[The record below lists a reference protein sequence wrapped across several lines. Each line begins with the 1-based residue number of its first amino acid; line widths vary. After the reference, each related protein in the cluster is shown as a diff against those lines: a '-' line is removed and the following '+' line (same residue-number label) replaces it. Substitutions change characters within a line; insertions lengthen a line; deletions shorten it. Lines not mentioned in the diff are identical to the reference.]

1 MIDQVPVVWVG
12 AAILAASFLGNL
24 AFGRKISD
32 SINTAAIEVNT
43 PWARPKFLSGRFL
56 VVLWFTSA
64 LLYGIS
70 LPTTE
75 DTFVGDG
82 VLSIL
87 ALGFFL
93 LMCVAAMSYRRSM
106 AHQADSTLDE
116 RERSVR
122 NELYL
127 FSYRVL
133 ASTAALIWIVLF
145 AAFTGFK
152 IGSGE
157 DLQIDFVLWENS
169 VALALI
175 LIAFVVVLPSLVH
188 AWLHPLKDY
197 DIDTERKEQWEFAKH
212 TIKEEL
218 KDELAE
224 LRRELAREGAS
235 SPKAAKALM
244 AAEDAVKRAER
255 YLSKDSR
262 SYLSSGSRPKKSNA
276 KKKRT

>member
-1 MIDQVPVVWVG
+1 MQEGEVVIDQVPVVWVG
-12 AAILAASFLGNL
+12 AAILVASFLGNL

-43 PWARPKFLSGRFL
+43 PWARPKLLSGRFL

-116 RERSVR
+116 RE
-122 NELYL
+122 
-127 FSYRVL
+127 
-133 ASTAALIWIVLF
+133 
-145 AAFTGFK
+145 
-152 IGSGE
+152 
-157 DLQIDFVLWENS
+157 NS
-169 VALALI
+169 AALALI

-188 AWLHPLKDY
+188 AWLHPVQDDELVSARKD
-197 DIDTERKEQWEFAKH
+197 QWEFAKRR
-212 TIKEEL
+212 IKEEL
-218 KDELAE
+218 QSELAE
-224 LRRELAREGAS
+224 LREEIVKDGV
-235 SPKAAKALM
+235 PMAAKALK
-244 AAEDAVKRAER
+244 AAEAELKKAEK
-255 YLSKDSR
+255 YLSR
-262 SYLSSGSRPKKSNA
+262 GSRPKKAAS
-276 KKKRT
+276 KKRKRT

>member
-1 MIDQVPVVWVG
+1 MQEGEVVIDQVPVVWVG
-12 AAILAASFLGNL
+12 AAILVASFLGNL

-43 PWARPKFLSGRFL
+43 PWARPKLLSGRFL

-133 ASTAALIWIVLF
+133 ASTAALIWIALF

-157 DLQIDFVLWENS
+157 NLQIDFVLWENS
-169 VALALI
+169 AALALI

-188 AWLHPLKDY
+188 AWLHPVQDDELGS
-197 DIDTERKEQWEFAKH
+197 ERKDQWEFAKRR
-212 TIKEEL
+212 IKEEL
-218 KDELAE
+218 QSELAE
-224 LRRELAREGAS
+224 LRDEIVKEGVS
-235 SPKAAKALM
+235 SPKAAKALR
-244 AAEDAVKRAER
+244 AAEAELKKAEQ
-255 YLSKDSR
+255 YLSR
-262 SYLSSGSRPKKSNA
+262 GSRPKKAAS
-276 KKKRT
+276 KKRKRT

>member
-1 MIDQVPVVWVG
+1 MQEGEVVIDQVPVVWVG
-12 AAILAASFLGNL
+12 AAILVASFLGNL

-43 PWARPKFLSGRFL
+43 PWARPKLLSGRFL

-133 ASTAALIWIVLF
+133 ASTAALIWIALF

-169 VALALI
+169 AALALI

-188 AWLHPLKDY
+188 AWLHPVQDDELVSARKD
-197 DIDTERKEQWEFAKH
+197 QWEFAKRR
-212 TIKEEL
+212 IKEEL
-218 KDELAE
+218 QSELAE
-224 LRRELAREGAS
+224 LREEIVKEGV
-235 SPKAAKALM
+235 PMAAKALK
-244 AAEDAVKRAER
+244 AAEAELKKAEQ
-255 YLSKDSR
+255 YLSR
-262 SYLSSGSRPKKSNA
+262 GSRPKKAAS
-276 KKKRT
+276 KKRKRT

>member
-1 MIDQVPVVWVG
+1 VG
-12 AAILAASFLGNL
+12 AAILVASFLGNL

-43 PWARPKFLSGRFL
+43 PWARPKLLSGRFL

-133 ASTAALIWIVLF
+133 ASTAALIWIALF

-169 VALALI
+169 AALALI

-188 AWLHPLKDY
+188 AWLHPVQDDELVSARKD
-197 DIDTERKEQWEFAKH
+197 QWEFAKRR
-212 TIKEEL
+212 IKEEL
-218 KDELAE
+218 QSELAE
-224 LRRELAREGAS
+224 LREEIVKDGV
-235 SPKAAKALM
+235 PMAAKALK
-244 AAEDAVKRAER
+244 AAEAELKKAEK
-255 YLSKDSR
+255 YLSR
-262 SYLSSGSRPKKSNA
+262 GSRPKKAAS
-276 KKKRT
+276 KKRKRT

>member
-12 AAILAASFLGNL
+12 AAILVASFLGNL

-43 PWARPKFLSGRFL
+43 PWARPKLLSGRFL

-82 VLSIL
+82 VLAIL

-157 DLQIDFVLWENS
+157 NLQIDFVLWENS
-169 VALALI
+169 AALALI

-188 AWLHPLKDY
+188 AWLHPVQDDELGS
-197 DIDTERKEQWEFAKH
+197 ERKNQWEFAKRR
-212 TIKEEL
+212 IKEEL
-218 KDELAE
+218 QSELAE
-224 LRRELAREGAS
+224 LRDEIVKEGAS
-235 SPKAAKALM
+235 SPKAAKALR
-244 AAEDAVKRAER
+244 AAEAELKKAER
-255 YLSKDSR
+255 YLSR
-262 SYLSSGSRPKKSNA
+262 SSRPKKAAS
-276 KKKRT
+276 KKRKRT

>member
-12 AAILAASFLGNL
+12 AAILVASFLGNL
-24 AFGRKISD
+24 AFGRRISD

-43 PWARPKFLSGRFL
+43 PWARPRLLSGRFL

-133 ASTAALIWIVLF
+133 ASTAALIWIALF

-169 VALALI
+169 AALALI

-188 AWLHPLKDY
+188 AWLHPVQDDELGS
-197 DIDTERKEQWEFAKH
+197 ERKDQWELAMRR
-212 TIKEEL
+212 IKEEL
-218 KDELAE
+218 QSELSELHEEIVKEGVPMAEKALKAAEAE
-224 LRRELAREGAS
+224 L
-235 SPKAAKALM
+235 KK
-244 AAEDAVKRAER
+244 AER
-255 YLSKDSR
+255 YLSRGSSPKR
-262 SYLSSGSRPKKSNA
+262 SAA
-276 KKKRT
+276 KKRKRT

>member
-12 AAILAASFLGNL
+12 AAILVASFLGNL

-43 PWARPKFLSGRFL
+43 PWARPKLLSGRFL

-133 ASTAALIWIVLF
+133 ASTAALIWIALF

-169 VALALI
+169 AALALI

-188 AWLHPLKDY
+188 AWLHPVQDDELGS
-197 DIDTERKEQWEFAKH
+197 ERKDQWEFAKRR
-212 TIKEEL
+212 IKEEL
-218 KDELAE
+218 QSELAE
-224 LRRELAREGAS
+224 LRKEIVKEGVS
-235 SPKAAKALM
+235 SPMAAKALK
-244 AAEDAVKRAER
+244 AAEAELKKAEQ
-255 YLSKDSR
+255 YLSR
-262 SYLSSGSRPKKSNA
+262 GSRPKKAAS
-276 KKKRT
+276 KKRKRT

>member
-12 AAILAASFLGNL
+12 AAILVASFLGNL

-43 PWARPKFLSGRFL
+43 PWARPKLLSGRFL

-133 ASTAALIWIVLF
+133 ASTAALIWIALF

-169 VALALI
+169 AALALI

-188 AWLHPLKDY
+188 AWLHPVQDDELGSARKD
-197 DIDTERKEQWEFAKH
+197 QWEFAKRR
-212 TIKEEL
+212 IKEEL
-218 KDELAE
+218 QSELAE
-224 LRRELAREGAS
+224 LREEIVKEGV
-235 SPKAAKALM
+235 PMAAKALK
-244 AAEDAVKRAER
+244 AAEAELKKAEQ
-255 YLSKDSR
+255 YLSR
-262 SYLSSGSRPKKSNA
+262 GSRPKKTAS
-276 KKKRT
+276 KKRKRT

>member
-1 MIDQVPVVWVG
+1 MEEGEVVIDQVPVVWVG
-12 AAILAASFLGNL
+12 AAILVASFLGNL

-32 SINTAAIEVNT
+32 SINTATIEVNT
-43 PWARPKFLSGRFL
+43 PWARPRLLSGRFL

-133 ASTAALIWIVLF
+133 ASTAALIWIALF

-169 VALALI
+169 AALALI

-188 AWLHPLKDY
+188 AWLHPVQDDELGS
-197 DIDTERKEQWEFAKH
+197 ERKDQWEFAKRR
-212 TIKEEL
+212 IKEEL
-218 KDELAE
+218 QSELAE
-224 LRRELAREGAS
+224 LRDEIVKEGVS
-235 SPKAAKALM
+235 SPKAAKALK
-244 AAEDAVKRAER
+244 AAEAELKKAER
-255 YLSKDSR
+255 YLSRD
-262 SYLSSGSRPKKSNA
+262 SRPKKAAS
-276 KKKRT
+276 KKRKRT

>member
-12 AAILAASFLGNL
+12 AAILVASFLGNL

-32 SINTAAIEVNT
+32 SINTATIEVNT
-43 PWARPKFLSGRFL
+43 PWARPKLLSGRFL

-133 ASTAALIWIVLF
+133 ASTAALIWIALF

-169 VALALI
+169 AALALI

-188 AWLHPLKDY
+188 AWLHPVQDDELGSARKD
-197 DIDTERKEQWEFAKH
+197 QWEFAKRR
-212 TIKEEL
+212 IKEEL
-218 KDELAE
+218 QSELAE
-224 LRRELAREGAS
+224 LREEIVKEGV
-235 SPKAAKALM
+235 PMAAKALK
-244 AAEDAVKRAER
+244 AAEAELKKAEQ
-255 YLSKDSR
+255 YLSR
-262 SYLSSGSRPKKSNA
+262 GSRPKKAAS
-276 KKKRT
+276 KKRKRT

>member
-1 MIDQVPVVWVG
+1 MQEGEVVIDQVPVVWVG
-12 AAILAASFLGNL
+12 AAILVASFLGNL

-43 PWARPKFLSGRFL
+43 PWARPKLLSGRFL

-157 DLQIDFVLWENS
+157 NLQIDFVLWENS
-169 VALALI
+169 AALALI

-188 AWLHPLKDY
+188 AWLHPVQDDELSS
-197 DIDTERKEQWEFAKH
+197 ERKNQWEFAKRR
-212 TIKEEL
+212 IKEEL
-218 KDELAE
+218 QSELAE
-224 LRRELAREGAS
+224 LREEIVKEGV
-235 SPKAAKALM
+235 PMAAKALK
-244 AAEDAVKRAER
+244 AAEAELKKAEQ
-255 YLSKDSR
+255 YLSR
-262 SYLSSGSRPKKSNA
+262 GSRPKKAAS
-276 KKKRT
+276 KKRKRT